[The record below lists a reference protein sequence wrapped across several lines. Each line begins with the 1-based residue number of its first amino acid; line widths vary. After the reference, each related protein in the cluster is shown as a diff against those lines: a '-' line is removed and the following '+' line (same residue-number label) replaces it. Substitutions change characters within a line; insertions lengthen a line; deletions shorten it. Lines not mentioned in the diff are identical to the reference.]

1 MPRSIPRQVRT
12 PADELRDLLD
22 RSYKT
27 AVNSRGL
34 PADTLHQLLLDLD
47 RIAELLPQLEAQGV
61 DLRPEQTRWEEV
73 QGAVRRHEGDILA
86 GLKPLGGL
94 KSLRDA
100 LPQAPDPTARWW
112 WWMDVSRAQ
121 RKKRR
126 LLMTIALVVG
136 VILVLVGGVWAFQKL
151 FPADERMVQAYEH
164 KLNAEDFVVQG
175 HLDEAVTELE
185 AARALTPD
193 DPDILSLL
201 AVLYHLQG
209 RKEEARAL
217 EDQLFQMYPKG
228 IVLSNLAQSYV
239 AAGEA
244 DRALD
249 LALQAIQAD
258 PANPQGYLVAAMAYE
273 AQGDVPTAMRYYQDA
288 AEKANAAGD
297 HQTEA
302 FAKVRLANMLQKP
315 RITPPGVTPTP

>member
-12 PADELRDLLD
+12 PADELRDLLE

-34 PADTLHQLLLDLD
+34 PSDTLHQLLRDLD
-47 RIAELLPQLEAQGV
+47 RIAELMPQLEAQGV

-73 QGAVRRHEGDILA
+73 QGAVRRHERDILA
-86 GLKPLGGL
+86 GLRPLGGL
-94 KSLRDA
+94 KSLREA
-100 LPQAPDPTARWW
+100 LPQAPDPMVRWW
-112 WWMDVSRAQ
+112 WWMDASRAQ

-126 LLMTIALVVG
+126 LVRTLAILAGLTVLVVG
-136 VILVLVGGVWAFQKL
+136 GMLAFRAW
-151 FPADERMVQAYEH
+151 FPVDERTVQAYEH

-175 HLDEAVTELE
+175 RLDEAVSELE

-201 AVLYHLQG
+201 AVLYDLQG
-209 RKEEARAL
+209 RKEQARAL
-217 EDQLFQMYPKG
+217 QDQLLQMYPRS

-273 AQGDVPTAMRYYQDA
+273 AQGDVPLAMQYYQQA

-297 HQTEA
+297 HQIEA
-302 FAKVRLANMLQKP
+302 FAKVRLANMLPKP
-315 RITPPGVTPTP
+315 RVTPPSP